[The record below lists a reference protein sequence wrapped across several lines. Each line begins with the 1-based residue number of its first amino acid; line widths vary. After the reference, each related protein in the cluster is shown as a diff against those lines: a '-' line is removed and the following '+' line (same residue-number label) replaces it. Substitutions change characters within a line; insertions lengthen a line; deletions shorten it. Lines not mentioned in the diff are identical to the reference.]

1 MKIYLGQCLKK
12 FDMTIKKKEEKNISQ
27 HKVIN
32 ESEVGFLFDYGK
44 FISIK
49 VIPEIF
55 KKLKIKV
62 KTNGK

>member
-1 MKIYLGQCLKK
+1 
-12 FDMTIKKKEEKNISQ
+12 MTIKKKEEKNISQ

>member
-1 MKIYLGQCLKK
+1 MMTKK
-12 FDMTIKKKEEKNISQ
+12 DIKEKNISQ

-32 ESEVGFLFDYGK
+32 ESETNFLFDYGK
-44 FISIK
+44 FISFK